1 MREGTRQSARETDR
15 HRSKE
20 CEGNFSEPHCM
31 FMLASS
37 ESYSLSVTPEEEKKK
52 EKKNRD

>member
-1 MREGTRQSARETDR
+1 
-15 HRSKE
+15 
-20 CEGNFSEPHCM
+20 M

-52 EKKNRD
+52 EKKNRGWW

>member
-1 MREGTRQSARETDR
+1 VRVI
-15 HRSKE
+15 
-20 CEGNFSEPHCM
+20 FSEPHCM

-52 EKKNRD
+52 KKKNRD